1 MGKSDNKKNG
11 SSMLYITIILG
22 FIILGFFYY
31 FTQTSKQASSE
42 KESSNGVNREEV
54 TIENTEEE
62 EFDREAAIEE
72 LSETVY
78 YDCYDEIIKLNP
90 TRTSR
95 EDLEYFREVCKLQ
108 QRDYELS
115 LEESLE
121 DYGDSFLEY
130 LLTPEGRK
138 SMREIQE
145 DKE

>member
-11 SSMLYITIILG
+11 SPMLYITIILG

-72 LSETVY
+72 LSEVVY
-78 YDCYDEIIKLNP
+78 YDCYDQMIRLNP
-90 TRTSR
+90 KRTSR
-95 EDLEYFREVCKLQ
+95 EDLEYFREVCKIQ
-108 QRDYELS
+108 QRDYALS
-115 LEESLE
+115 LEEY
-121 DYGDSFLEY
+121 DDSFLEY
-130 LLTPEGRK
+130 LLSPEGRK
-138 SMREIQE
+138 SIRELRE
-145 DKE
+145 END